1 MVKIQKNG
9 AFLVVHE
16 SVFAE
21 HEQLG
26 WVFVED
32 VIEDGQPGDDLSK
45 LTVEKLK
52 EMLEMAGGGRRQ
64 GRAFGGRI
72 RLFGCDVRPAAR
84 FGGVDARQRGNTA
97 RCAEGRGRAVFN
109 RQSDS
114 RRRAG
119 GAKEPDQR
127 RYDGI
132 LRRQVGTC
140 GTACLCPAV
149 VEAAGRTLHPQCA
162 G

>member
-52 EMLEMAGGGRRQ
+52 EMLDTAG
-64 GRAFGGRI
+64 I
-72 RLFGCDVRPAAR
+72 EYPA
-84 FGGVDARQRGNTA
+84 DAKKADLLALLEAGNA
-97 RCAEGRGRAVFN
+97 
-109 RQSDS
+109 
-114 RRRAG
+114 
-119 GAKEPDQR
+119 
-127 RYDGI
+127 
-132 LRRQVGTC
+132 
-140 GTACLCPAV
+140 
-149 VEAAGRTLHPQCA
+149 
-162 G
+162 

>member
-45 LTVEKLK
+45 LTVE
-52 EMLEMAGGGRRQ
+52 
-64 GRAFGGRI
+64 
-72 RLFGCDVRPAAR
+72 
-84 FGGVDARQRGNTA
+84 N
-97 RCAEGRGRAVFN
+97 
-109 RQSDS
+109 
-114 RRRAG
+114 
-119 GAKEPDQR
+119 
-127 RYDGI
+127 
-132 LRRQVGTC
+132 
-140 GTACLCPAV
+140 
-149 VEAAGRTLHPQCA
+149 
-162 G
+162 

>member
-1 MVKIQKNG
+1 MVKIQNNG

-52 EMLEMAGGGRRQ
+52 EMLDVAG
-64 GRAFGGRI
+64 
-72 RLFGCDVRPAAR
+72 VEYPA
-84 FGGVDARQRGNTA
+84 DAKKA
-97 RCAEGRGRAVFN
+97 DLLALLEAVN
-109 RQSDS
+109 
-114 RRRAG
+114 A
-119 GAKEPDQR
+119 
-127 RYDGI
+127 
-132 LRRQVGTC
+132 
-140 GTACLCPAV
+140 
-149 VEAAGRTLHPQCA
+149 
-162 G
+162 

>member
-52 EMLEMAGGGRRQ
+52 EML
-64 GRAFGGRI
+64 
-72 RLFGCDVRPAAR
+72 D
-84 FGGVDARQRGNTA
+84 
-97 RCAEGRGRAVFN
+97 
-109 RQSDS
+109 
-114 RRRAG
+114 
-119 GAKEPDQR
+119 
-127 RYDGI
+127 
-132 LRRQVGTC
+132 
-140 GTACLCPAV
+140 
-149 VEAAGRTLHPQCA
+149 AAGVEYPADAKKADLLALLEA
-162 G
+162 GNA

>member
-1 MVKIQKNG
+1 MVKVQKNG

-52 EMLEMAGGGRRQ
+52 EMLDVAG
-64 GRAFGGRI
+64 
-72 RLFGCDVRPAAR
+72 VEYPA
-84 FGGVDARQRGNTA
+84 DAKKADLLALLEAGNA
-97 RCAEGRGRAVFN
+97 
-109 RQSDS
+109 
-114 RRRAG
+114 
-119 GAKEPDQR
+119 
-127 RYDGI
+127 
-132 LRRQVGTC
+132 
-140 GTACLCPAV
+140 
-149 VEAAGRTLHPQCA
+149 
-162 G
+162 

>member
-52 EMLEMAGGGRRQ
+52 EMLDVAG
-64 GRAFGGRI
+64 
-72 RLFGCDVRPAAR
+72 VEYPA
-84 FGGVDARQRGNTA
+84 DAKKADLLALLEAGNA
-97 RCAEGRGRAVFN
+97 
-109 RQSDS
+109 
-114 RRRAG
+114 
-119 GAKEPDQR
+119 
-127 RYDGI
+127 
-132 LRRQVGTC
+132 
-140 GTACLCPAV
+140 
-149 VEAAGRTLHPQCA
+149 
-162 G
+162 